1 MIDGT
6 CGCRLCGLRGHSKN
20 VQSRSVF
27 PSFRGRPLLLE
38 TYEACMKAREDKDE
52 PGTYLFGSN
61 SRNWAKDDAP
71 LYTLADNLINYLQTP
86 DASIEDL
93 RILLCV
99 HDWVQDE
106 GTASV

>member
-6 CGCRLCGLRGHSKN
+6 CGCKLCGLRGYSKN
-20 VQSRSVF
+20 VATRSVF

-38 TYEACMKAREDKDE
+38 TYEACIKARKDMEE

-61 SRNWAKDDAP
+61 ARNWAEDDASP
-71 LYTLADNLINYLQTP
+71 YTLAETLINYMQTP
-86 DASIEDL
+86 GASIQDL
-93 RILLCV
+93 KILLCV

-106 GTASV
+106 GTATV